1 MTNKLIKALAAQS
14 VTVRNITSGEISL
27 HYPELD
33 GQNYPT
39 GLLLRKHIPAGKVV
53 NLTQDISIHALRYS
67 KSLKKLVQARH
78 LLVIL

>member
-39 GLLLRKHIPAGKVV
+39 GLLLRKHNKEPREQLS
-53 NLTQDISIHALRYS
+53 N
-67 KSLKKLVQARH
+67 
-78 LLVIL
+78 